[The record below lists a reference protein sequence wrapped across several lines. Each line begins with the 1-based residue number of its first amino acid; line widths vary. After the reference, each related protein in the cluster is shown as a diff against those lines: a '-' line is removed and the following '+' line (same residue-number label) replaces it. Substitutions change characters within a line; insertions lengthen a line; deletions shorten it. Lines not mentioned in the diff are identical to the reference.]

1 MEESKNINL
10 ALIGCGKMG
19 TAMLRGWLS
28 SGIENRVYILDPAGI
43 PEDLQDYVPNPVS
56 FFTDPAKFVSAAP
69 AADIF
74 IIAVKPQIMGD
85 VCRSIAKAVPRG
97 ALVLS
102 IAAGQTIA
110 AFERCFGT
118 EQPVVRAMPNTPAS
132 IGEGIS
138 VAAANGNVSEAQK
151 AQADAVLKS
160 IGKTEWVD
168 DESLL
173 DAVTAVS
180 GSGPA
185 YVFLLIEVMAEAGR
199 KAGLPGDLAMR
210 LARQTVIGAGA
221 LARKETA
228 LPVSSLRQNVTSPG
242 GTTEAALRVLM
253 GGPMQRMFDEAIA
266 AATARGKELSK

>member
-1 MEESKNINL
+1 MNGARNINL

-19 TAMLRGWLS
+19 TAMLRGWLAS
-28 SGIENRVYILDPAGI
+28 RIENRVYILDPAGI
-43 PEDLQDYVPNPVS
+43 PEDLKDYVPNPVS
-56 FFTDPAKFVSAAP
+56 FFTDAAKFVSAAP

-74 IIAVKPQIMGD
+74 IIAVKPQVMED
-85 VCRSIAKAVPRG
+85 VCKSIAKAVPRG
-97 ALVLS
+97 ALILS

-110 AFERCFGT
+110 AFERRFGS
-118 EQPVVRAMPNTPAS
+118 EQPVVRAMPNTPAA

-138 VAAANGNVSEAQK
+138 VAAANGNVSESQK

-160 IGKTEWVD
+160 IGRTEWVE

-185 YVFLLIEVMAEAGR
+185 YVFLLIEAMAEAGR
-199 KAGLPGDLAMR
+199 KAGLPADLAMR

-221 LARKETA
+221 LAQKEAA

-242 GTTEAALRVLM
+242 GTTEAALRILM

>member
-1 MEESKNINL
+1 MKDGKNINL

-19 TAMLRGWLS
+19 TAMLRGWLAS
-28 SGIENRVYILDPAGI
+28 SIENRIYILDPAGI

-74 IIAVKPQIMGD
+74 IIAVKPQIMEN
-85 VCRSIAKAVPRG
+85 VCRSIAKAVPRS

-102 IAAGQTIA
+102 IAAGQTITS
-110 AFERCFGT
+110 FERRFGT
-118 EQPVVRAMPNTPAS
+118 AQPVVRAMPNTPAS

-138 VAAANGNVSEAQK
+138 AAVANGNVTENQK
-151 AQADAVLKS
+151 EQADAVLKS

-173 DAVTAVS
+173 DAITAVS

-185 YVFLLIEVMAEAGR
+185 YVFLLIEIMAEAGC
-199 KAGLPGDLAMR
+199 KAGLPADLAMR
-210 LARQTVIGAGA
+210 LARQTVVGASA
-221 LARKETA
+221 LAKKETA
-228 LPVSSLRQNVTSPG
+228 LPVSSLRQSVTSPG

-253 GGPMQRMFDEAIA
+253 GGPMQRLFDEAIA
-266 AATARGKELSK
+266 AATARGKELGN

>member
-1 MEESKNINL
+1 MKDARNINL

-19 TAMLRGWLS
+19 TAMLRGWLA

-56 FFTDPAKFVSAAP
+56 FFTDPAKFISAAP

-74 IIAVKPQIMGD
+74 IIAVKPQMMED
-85 VCRSIAKAVPRG
+85 VCKSIAKAVPRG

-110 AFERCFGT
+110 AFERRFGA
-118 EQPVVRAMPNTPAS
+118 EQPVVRTMPNTPAS

-138 VAAANGNVSEAQK
+138 VAVANGNVTEAQK

-160 IGKTEWVD
+160 IGRTEWVD
-168 DESLL
+168 DENLL
-173 DAVTAVS
+173 NAVTAVS

-199 KAGLPGDLAMR
+199 KSGLPADLSMR

-221 LARKETA
+221 LAKKEAA

-266 AATARGKELSK
+266 AATTRGKELSK